1 MALNWKQ
8 YRKAIMKEENEDQRT
23 QGRDPQTDIPSQAN
37 TTKHINFLDIES
49 NDNDTTDRRDDETKE
64 RQRQWRE
71 GLEEG
76 RKENKRQ

>member
-1 MALNWKQ
+1 
-8 YRKAIMKEENEDQRT
+8 MKNKDDRRT
-23 QGRDPQTDIPSQAN
+23 HEQDPHIAIPSEAN
-37 TTKHINFLDIES
+37 TTKHINFLDAES

-76 RKENKRQ
+76 RKANNQQE